1 VTALALGLVVFS
13 AFVHA
18 SWNFVLKKS
27 GGGTGLITMASLT
40 SLAIYAP
47 IVLAVTWYTGYAF
60 KPIHLEAFRPVAPV
74 VEVDGQDLFWW
85 GIRTPIARRRLHTA
99 IAAALS

>member
-1 VTALALGLVVFS
+1 PSRRRAVPGPAQTDEAVTALALALVVFS

-60 KPIHLEAFRPVAPV
+60 KPIHLALMLGSGCV
-74 VEVDGQDLFWW
+74 
-85 GIRTPIARRRLHTA
+85 HTVYF
-99 IAAALS
+99 LLL